1 MVSSWRPVC
10 CAVACAPLYAV
21 SGLGKEWDCKSTDTR
36 FICWPRCCAIG
47 KLLSIP
53 VSMLLVGS
61 IKFWGMKADWALLLT
76 VGLQI
81 EYQCGA
87 HVASR
92 LLLSSIPV
100 AALLSIQLI
109 LLANPAALKYQ
120 SVWFC
125 VTVFRS
131 MVKFRFVPYY
141 QVTKMWIWLPKFC
154 IDLLL

>member
-1 MVSSWRPVC
+1 
-10 CAVACAPLYAV
+10 
-21 SGLGKEWDCKSTDTR
+21 
-36 FICWPRCCAIG
+36 
-47 KLLSIP
+47 
-53 VSMLLVGS
+53 MLLVGS

-120 SVWFC
+120 SV
-125 VTVFRS
+125 
-131 MVKFRFVPYY
+131 
-141 QVTKMWIWLPKFC
+141 
-154 IDLLL
+154 